1 MKILYFSPTYSP
13 ITHGPALTA
22 QILSKIQ
29 GNHSFEIRIVA
40 ESFEFEKPP
49 NAYLIQIP
57 IIRIFH
63 AWGKWIR
70 MWLYHK
76 KAKEIY
82 KDYAFDYLIFND
94 ALLGLISSIAWG
106 NSQIQIWGF
115 CNDSAYMKLSTN
127 VNKGKFSFLMDC
139 LHAMAEFGMM
149 HFADGIFTCS
159 EYLRKQAILFYKV
172 KREKIKCLY
181 PGISLAFWHFKEREF
196 NQFKMREEILFVK
209 SDYKNGGLSVL
220 LNALLRLN
228 GYSFRLHLVG
238 TPIQQ
243 EANLQKLL
251 SKFPTLNILTYGQL
265 PPFKVRELMYQ
276 CDTLCIPSLNEGF
289 GIVNVEGLA
298 TGISVVSTLTGGIP
312 EVLPFEKY
320 GWTVPPED
328 DFALAEMLESCWTNK
343 EERLRRAK
351 AGRKMVE
358 AHFTSQHLQDNFIK
372 CLVENEKN
380 SPF

>member
-1 MKILYFSPTYSP
+1 
-13 ITHGPALTA
+13 
-22 QILSKIQ
+22 
-29 GNHSFEIRIVA
+29 
-40 ESFEFEKPP
+40 
-49 NAYLIQIP
+49 
-57 IIRIFH
+57 
-63 AWGKWIR
+63 
-70 MWLYHK
+70 
-76 KAKEIY
+76 
-82 KDYAFDYLIFND
+82 
-94 ALLGLISSIAWG
+94 
-106 NSQIQIWGF
+106 
-115 CNDSAYMKLSTN
+115 
-127 VNKGKFSFLMDC
+127 
-139 LHAMAEFGMM
+139 
-149 HFADGIFTCS
+149 
-159 EYLRKQAILFYKV
+159 
-172 KREKIKCLY
+172 
-181 PGISLAFWHFKEREF
+181 
-196 NQFKMREEILFVK
+196 
-209 SDYKNGGLSVL
+209 
-220 LNALLRLN
+220 
-228 GYSFRLHLVG
+228 LHLVG

-372 CLVENEKN
+372 CLVEK
-380 SPF
+380 